1 MTAAGVIK
9 ARKGYYQKPH
19 PHQEPLMKKNMYT
32 SPLENIQMVAMDKV
46 SGYRIRPGLYELYG
60 ATALPGAVNFTLHS
74 HGATSVELLLFHR
87 TENTPYATL
96 KFPESYR
103 IGDVYAMIVFG
114 LNIEDFEYAYRVD
127 GPYAPEKGLI
137 FDKNRILLDP
147 YAKAVTGQSGWGEK
161 PGPDAF
167 YKARV
172 VRNDFDWGTDKNPL
186 IPMDDLIIYELHVRG
201 FTKHASSGVKYP
213 GTFEGLR
220 EKIPYLKELGINAV
234 ELMPIFEFDEMRDDR
249 FVDGKKLI
257 DYWGYNPISF
267 FAPNTS
273 YAASREYNR
282 EGSELKKLIKDLNDN
297 GIECF
302 LDVVFNHTAEQGE
315 GGPFISF
322 KGLDNNV
329 YYILSPDGKY
339 YNFSGCGNTLNC
351 NHPVVQQ
358 MILDSLRYWTVTY
371 HIDGFRF
378 DLASILGRNQD
389 GSPMNNPPLLQN
401 LAFDPILANVKL
413 IAEAWDAGGLY
424 QVGTFPAWNRW
435 AEWNGKYRDDMRN
448 FLKGDLSLFKT
459 AADRITGSTDLYDPA
474 SRGHKASVN
483 FLNCH
488 DGFTLWDMYTYSR
501 KHNHENGWNN
511 TDGSDDNRSW
521 NCGEEGETDD
531 PRIMFLR
538 RKLAKNAM
546 AVLLMSRGT
555 PMFLAGDEFLNTQYG
570 NNNAYCQDNEVSW
583 LNWHRKREN
592 EDHWNFT
599 KHMIAL
605 RRAHP
610 VIRKAYGTVDLENVP
625 DGLERWKSTQGQ
637 INSDLLAYG
646 QEKQGRG
653 ELATRELRQGCG
665 DLLSEELRQ
674 ESEKKYLPEDLMQ
687 QCGGPLSEERNRKY
701 SEAQLSSEQSRKYS
715 EVPLSE
721 EKNRKYSDAPCS
733 ENPNR
738 ESEFKDI
745 QVMLP
750 EEDSHVLRIMYSGR
764 NADNTDNDFVCLAVN
779 VYWEA
784 QLCRLPELPQGY
796 RWEIAAD
803 TSEWYLPGS
812 ISTPGSSVCARGNGL
827 KMDRR
832 SVLVFVA
839 VRELRK

>member
-1 MTAAGVIK
+1 
-9 ARKGYYQKPH
+9 
-19 PHQEPLMKKNMYT
+19 MKKNIYM
-32 SPLENIQMVAMDKV
+32 SPLENIQMVAMDEV
-46 SGYRIRPGLYELYG
+46 SGYRIRPGLYELNG

-87 TENTPYATL
+87 KENTPYATL

-114 LNIEDFEYAYRVD
+114 LNIEDFEYGYHVD

-137 FDKNRILLDP
+137 FDRNRVLLDP
-147 YAKAVTGQSGWGEK
+147 YAKAVTGQSEWGKK

-201 FTKHASSGVKYP
+201 FTMHASSGVKNR
-213 GTFEGLR
+213 GTFDGLR

-249 FVDGKKLI
+249 SVDGKQLI

-282 EGSELKKLIKDLNDN
+282 EGSELKKLIKELNDN

-302 LDVVFNHTAEQGE
+302 LDVVYNHTAEQGE

-424 QVGTFPAWNRW
+424 QVGTFPAWKRW

-459 AADRITGSTDLYDPA
+459 AADRITGSTDIYDPA

-599 KHMIAL
+599 KYMIAL

-610 VIRKAYGTVDLENVP
+610 IIRKKYGAVDLENVS
-625 DGLERWKSTQGQ
+625 DGQRKCDSIQGQ
-637 INSDLLAYG
+637 SYPDVNTHE

-653 ELATRELRQGCG
+653 
-665 DLLSEELRQ
+665 DLISEETRQ
-674 ESEKKYLPEDLMQ
+674 RSGENHLPEELQ
-687 QCGGPLSEERNRKY
+687 QYNGLTLGEQNRKY
-701 SEAQLSSEQSRKYS
+701 SEDQLSG
-715 EVPLSE
+715 
-721 EKNRKYSDAPCS
+721 EKTQGSGF
-733 ENPNR
+733 E
-738 ESEFKDI
+738 DI
-745 QVMLP
+745 KVMLP
-750 EEDSHVLRIMYSGR
+750 QDDSHVLRIMYSGR

-796 RWEIAAD
+796 KWEIYAD

-812 ISTPGSSVCARGNGL
+812 ISSPGTTVYARGSGL